1 MPAVLSLLPVL
12 LLNLLITVYGRLP
25 DYTEFRFKHFK
36 RSEGLVLDRNL
47 YPLSE
52 VRTDFLVRNT
62 GYVRL
67 KDVSPHFIDML
78 LSLEDKRFYSHW
90 GVDPLAVISALRDN
104 LIHKRRRG
112 ASTIDMQFVRVC
124 FNISKENILRR
135 KIKEV
140 VISLLLNL
148 KWERWQILEAY
159 LNTIPVKGEITG
171 IYTASWGI
179 FGKSP
184 EFLSDIE
191 SAILLSLIKNP
202 SASKYELTVR
212 IARTMKILGLSSD
225 GSMLN
230 RLIDKVYMPITIP
243 KGHSHLPV
251 LAERLLMDCP
261 SPCVTTIDLEI
272 QRKATEI
279 VMSFVSDLKRH
290 NLNDAALLV
299 ADNKSGDILA
309 YVPNASK
316 YSSKKYVDG
325 VTAKRQSGSTL
336 KPFLYEYAIEQRYIT
351 AASIL
356 LDLPIYIGKETGI
369 YAPQNYDRT
378 YKGYVS
384 ARTALASSLNLP
396 AVRLLMTAGVENFT
410 SQLKRL
416 GFDVSAAETD
426 EDFFGE
432 SLAIGSLDVSLYEL
446 VRAYMTLANNGI
458 FKDLHILLG
467 REHPAGRALLNPA
480 SVFIIKS
487 ILSDR
492 DARSPTFELENTLST
507 PFFTAVKTGTSKD
520 MRDNWC
526 IGLSE
531 DYTVGVW
538 VGNFSG
544 EPMYD
549 VSGAHGASQ
558 IWLALMKEIHRTR
571 PSRPPPTPREVV
583 KKRISYSGNIE
594 PARDEFFI
602 KGTEPSS
609 EMINLVSDEQRRIIY
624 PPDNAIFAFDPEIPL
639 SQQRIF
645 VLVDCNAC
653 QLLADEQIVNIDKGF
668 SLLDVRRGRHTLLLL
683 DESGRGIDQI
693 NYEIR

>member
-12 LLNLLITVYGRLP
+12 LLNLLIMVYGKLP
-25 DYTEFRFKHFK
+25 DYAEFRFKHFK
-36 RSEGLVLDRNL
+36 TSDGLVLDRNL

-52 VRTDFLVRNT
+52 ARTNFYVRNI

-67 KDVSPHFIDML
+67 KDVSPRLIDML
-78 LSLEDKRFYSHW
+78 LRLEDKRFYSHR
-90 GVDPLAVISALRDN
+90 GVDPLAVISALKDN

-112 ASTIDMQFVRVC
+112 ASTIDMQFVRVY
-124 FNISKENILRR
+124 FNISKENIATR
-135 KIKEV
+135 KIKEM

-159 LNTIPVKGEITG
+159 LNTVPIKGEITG

-179 FGKSP
+179 FEKSP

-202 SASKYELTVR
+202 SASKYELKIKT
-212 IARTMKILGLSSD
+212 ARTMKILGLFCD
-225 GSMLN
+225 ESMLN
-230 RLIDKVYMPITIP
+230 KLIDKVYMPINIP

-251 LAERLLMDCP
+251 LTERLLMDCP

-279 VMSFVSDLKRH
+279 VMSFVSHLKRH

-299 ADNKSGDILA
+299 VDNKSGDILA

-316 YSSKKYVDG
+316 YSSKRYVDG
-325 VTAKRQSGSTL
+325 VTAKRQAGSTL
-336 KPFLYEYAIEQRYIT
+336 KPFLYEYAIEQQYIT

-369 YAPQNYDRT
+369 YSPQNYDRT
-378 YKGYVS
+378 YRGYVS

-396 AVRLLMTAGVENFT
+396 AIRLLMTIGVENFT
-410 SQLKRL
+410 SQLKGL
-416 GFDVSAAETD
+416 GFDVSAAELD

-458 FKDLHILLG
+458 FKDLHILGKRDPPFG
-467 REHPAGRALLNPA
+467 RVLLNPA

-492 DARSPTFELENTLST
+492 GARSPTFGLENTLST

-526 IGLSE
+526 IGFSE
-531 DYTVGVW
+531 HYTVGVW

-549 VSGAHGASQ
+549 VSGVHGASQ
-558 IWLALMKEIHRTR
+558 IWFALMKELHRTKDSNPPEI
-571 PSRPPPTPREVV
+571 PSGIV
-583 KKRISYSGNIE
+583 KKKISYSGNTE
-594 PARDEFFI
+594 PERDEFFI

-609 EMINLVSDEQRRIIY
+609 GIITLVSNVHRRIIY
-624 PPDNAIFAFDPEIPL
+624 PPHNAIFAFDPEIPL
-639 SQQRIF
+639 SQQKVF
-645 VLVDCNAC
+645 VLVDCNTC
-653 QLLADEQIVNIDKGF
+653 QLLSDDQIVSLDKGF
-668 SLLDVRRGRHTLLLL
+668 SLLDVRKGRHTLLLVDENGRSL
-683 DESGRGIDQI
+683 DRV